1 MVREMPEGTLQLE
14 HLMQATKLLQLKKAT
29 IQDIDTCYD
38 VCWMLTPSQ
47 IQKLI
52 LQYHVAD
59 YENPIAPEILKAVAS
74 RVMPNDKN
82 DHLMLP
88 LKLKK
93 QILIVLLVS
102 PSPFSLDTASQTL
115 TSCLNDF
122 VCLYLGLNVPHIRRL
137 TSVVT

>member
-1 MVREMPEGTLQLE
+1 LQLE

-29 IQDIDTCYD
+29 IADIDTCYD

-74 RVMPNDKN
+74 RVQPNDKN
-82 DHLMLP
+82 DHLLLP
-88 LKLKK
+88 PEVEEAGPYEVP
-93 QILIVLLVS
+93 IPRRVE
-102 PSPFSLDTASQTL
+102 SLDTYTPSW
-115 TSCLNDF
+115 LNTP
-122 VCLYLGLNVPHIRRL
+122 LLRRL
-137 TSVVT
+137 TQVVA